1 MIGLM
6 AAVVILQ
13 LLFMAL
19 NLAIELIRQYVD
31 RGIQIVLIRL
41 DMYVLA

>member
-19 NLAIELIRQYVD
+19 NLAVQLIRQYVD